1 MAEDIQEEWKELNE
15 EGWCNYIRKEWIIVV
30 QIPLAVIG
38 GILVA
43 VLGGHAFWS
52 FVYWSHAITASV
64 IVALNVFLQ
73 LQNVFKKFIFK
84 KFMPDFMTKVLPVV
98 YSLIYTALYG
108 ICAII
113 SFVSFAIS
121 GVLIYVLFVLCL
133 VDLYFKYR
141 AYKSGSDGDDAESA
155 TSGK

>member
-1 MAEDIQEEWKELNE
+1 MDYCHSNSF
-15 EGWCNYIRKEWIIVV
+15 
-30 QIPLAVIG
+30 G
-38 GILVA
+38 GYWRNFGRCTWWPCILVLCLL
-43 VLGGHAFWS
+43 VTRYYG
-52 FVYWSHAITASV
+52 IV

-155 TSGK
+155 ASGE